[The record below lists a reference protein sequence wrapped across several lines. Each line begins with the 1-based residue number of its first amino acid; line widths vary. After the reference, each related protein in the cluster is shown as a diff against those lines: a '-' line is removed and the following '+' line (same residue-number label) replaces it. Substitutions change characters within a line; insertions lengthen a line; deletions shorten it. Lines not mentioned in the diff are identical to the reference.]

1 MLVTEMFKVHRDLS
15 LPIFKVFNKR
25 TLNYELRHL
34 SQIIMQ
40 RVESDYN
47 LSKNTPCLG
56 PRIGNIVPS
65 KLKYISIG
73 FLRKQ
78 WNDFLETVRVDY
90 VRGT

>member
-1 MLVTEMFKVHRDLS
+1 MLVTEMFKMHRDLS

-65 KLKYISIG
+65 KLKYIS
-73 FLRKQ
+73 
-78 WNDFLETVRVDY
+78 
-90 VRGT
+90 